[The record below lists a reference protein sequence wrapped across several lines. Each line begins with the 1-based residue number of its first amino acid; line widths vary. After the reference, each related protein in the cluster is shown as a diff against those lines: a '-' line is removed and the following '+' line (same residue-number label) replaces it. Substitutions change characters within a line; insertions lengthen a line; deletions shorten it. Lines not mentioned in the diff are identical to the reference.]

1 LTSVDA
7 PLVCEEPFLA
17 GGVCRTNETGE
28 IVMADRP
35 ITRRAITDT
44 EEEFSKG
51 GERSVL
57 TVGLVA
63 AGLLVLLLLFG
74 LDAFNLGGKH
84 VAPNAPQPTTEP
96 PATSG
101 STQP

>member
-1 LTSVDA
+1 MT
-7 PLVCEEPFLA
+7 
-17 GGVCRTNETGE
+17 
-28 IVMADRP
+28 DRP
-35 ITRRAITDT
+35 TTRTQVTDT

-63 AGLLVLLLLFG
+63 AALIVLLVLFG

-84 VAPNAPQPTTEP
+84 VAPNAPLSNTESPPTTGP
-96 PATSG
+96 KNP
-101 STQP
+101 